1 MPSISRRVHKT
12 FFAFSISII
21 LIMLVLIM
29 VASEDLEATMQ
40 HSELEEEIRFMQV
53 QQAPD
58 KPLYWKTANL
68 IALYLPDNGSTQFE
82 IPPLFTTLTVPFH
95 GEVRLKDQIFL
106 VHTAHHQNGRYFI
119 AKNISGFEKREE
131 LFHWILAIAALVI
144 LVFTYFF
151 AKIGGKRLTQP
162 LDDLSHRIQT
172 ISVSAHMPRLDLNY
186 QDQELLAITQT
197 FNTFLDELESFVTR
211 EQSLMSLASHEL
223 RTPVAVI
230 SGAIEI
236 LHRRGQLS
244 ADDLKTLARIQN
256 ACAEMSANV
265 DMLLMLSRRSE
276 SLAPHESLQVDA
288 ILDTVLED
296 LATRFDV
303 FERVHVIKDAAV
315 FHEGDRILVKMLLLN
330 VIQNALQHT
339 SAPIVIRLDT
349 QKIEI
354 LDQGGGLPASI
365 QDRLNQDSHALKSPQ
380 LPGLGLYIVT
390 LICERLKWRLAL
402 ENAEQQGTRVCIYF
416 NK

>member
-1 MPSISRRVHKT
+1 L
-12 FFAFSISII
+12 A
-21 LIMLVLIM
+21 
-29 VASEDLEATMQ
+29 
-40 HSELEEEIRFMQV
+40 
-53 QQAPD
+53 
-58 KPLYWKTANL
+58 
-68 IALYLPDNGSTQFE
+68 
-82 IPPLFTTLTVPFH
+82 VPFH

-365 QDRLNQDSHALKSPQ
+365 QDRLNQGSHALKSPQ